1 MHRQDRYRGC
11 LVGGGAGDALGYAV
25 EFLGEEAIF
34 GRYGEEGIRAF
45 RLVDGVAQI
54 SDDTQ
59 MTLFTAAGLLL
70 PGEDK
75 VQNVWECY
83 NEWYVTQFHAFG
95 AAGKNLSGLMG
106 VQALWAPR
114 APGRT
119 CLAAISGGK
128 PGSPSHPINHSKGC
142 GGVMRAAPAGL
153 ISPENPMNAAI
164 LGAKTSALT
173 HCHDLGWLPG
183 AMLGHMVAQLVS
195 VENLPIEKAARK
207 ALFALTYEYAH
218 APDLRVFLDL
228 MERAIEL
235 AHADAPELD
244 AIHTLGE
251 GWVGDEAM
259 AIALYCAIRHENDFA
274 AGIIAAVNHK
284 GDSDSTGAIAGNLLG
299 AKLGYE
305 AIPDEFKD
313 KLELRELLLSM
324 ADRLYEQT
332 GGDLT

>member
-1 MHRQDRYRGC
+1 MNRQDRYRGC

-25 EFLGEEAIF
+25 EFSGEEAIF
-34 GRYGEEGIRAF
+34 SRFGPEGIRAF
-45 RLVDGVAQI
+45 RLVDGTAQI

-75 VQNVWECY
+75 VRSVWECY
-83 NEWYVTQFHAFG
+83 GEWYVTQFHVFG
-95 AAGKNLSGLMG
+95 AAGKNLSGLMD
-106 VQALWAPR
+106 VEALWAPR

-119 CLAAISGGK
+119 CLAAISGGH
-128 PGSPSHPINHSKGC
+128 PGSTKHPINHSKGC

-164 LGAKTSALT
+164 LGAETSALT
-173 HCHDLGWLPG
+173 HSHDLGWLPG
-183 AMLGHMVAQLVS
+183 AMLGHMVAELVS
-195 VENLPIEKAARK
+195 VEKLPMEQAARN
-207 ALFALTYEYAH
+207 ALFALTYEYTR
-218 APDLRVFLDL
+218 APDLRAFTEL
-228 MERAIEL
+228 MEKAIAL
-235 AHADAPELD
+235 AHSDTPELD

-305 AIPDEFKD
+305 AIPEQFKD
-313 KLELRELLLSM
+313 KLELRELLLDM
-324 ADRLYEQT
+324 ADKLCERT
-332 GGDLT
+332 GGTLA